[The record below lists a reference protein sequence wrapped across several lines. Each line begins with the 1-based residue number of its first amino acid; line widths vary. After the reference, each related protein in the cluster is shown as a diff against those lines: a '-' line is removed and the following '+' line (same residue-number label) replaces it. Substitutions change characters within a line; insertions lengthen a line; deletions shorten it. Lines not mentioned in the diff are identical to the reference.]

1 MMKSPGTPHIMP
13 HICRLDQDEP
23 SARQVY
29 ETPMKLWHCPNARS
43 FRPLWMLEEMQ
54 LPYELVLLPFPPR
67 YREPDYLET
76 NPLGTIPYLTDGEAE
91 LTESSG
97 ILHYLTQAH
106 GPTPLAVA
114 PGEADFALYTNYL
127 FQSDATFTF
136 PQTLV
141 LRYRV
146 LEPPEKRQPAVA
158 DAYAKWFLAR
168 MGWVETHLSD
178 GREWLCAGRFTA
190 ADIAVGYACL
200 LAQTIGLYADLGPNT
215 QGWWA
220 RCQARDGYRRAIAA
234 QSA

>member
-1 MMKSPGTPHIMP
+1 MI
-13 HICRLDQDEP
+13 Q
-23 SARQVY
+23 
-29 ETPMKLWHCPNARS
+29 LWHCANARS

-54 LPYELVLLPFPPR
+54 LPYQLHLLPFPPR
-67 YREPDYLET
+67 YRHPGWLEI
-76 NPLGTIPYLTDGEAE
+76 NPLGTIPYLTEGEAV

-106 GPTPLAVA
+106 GPTDLAVTPA
-114 PGEADFALYTNYL
+114 EPDFALYTNYL

-146 LEPPEKRQPAVA
+146 LEAPEKRLPQVA

-168 MGWVETHLSD
+168 MTWVETHLGGTQHQG
-178 GREWLCAGRFTA
+178 GREWLVAGRFTA

-200 LAQTIGLYADLGPNT
+200 LAETLGLFADLGPAT
-215 QGWWA
+215 RDWWG
-220 RCQARDGYRRAIAA
+220 RCKERDGYRRARAA

>member
-1 MMKSPGTPHIMP
+1 M
-13 HICRLDQDEP
+13 E
-23 SARQVY
+23 
-29 ETPMKLWHCPNARS
+29 LWHCADARS
-43 FRPLWMLEEMQ
+43 FRPLWMLEEMG
-54 LPYELVLLPFPPR
+54 LSYTLHMLPFPPR
-67 YREPDYLET
+67 WAQPDYLQT
-76 NPLGTIPYLTDGEAE
+76 NPLGTIPYFVDEGSI

-97 ILHYLTQAH
+97 ILAYLAERH
-106 GPTPLAVA
+106 GPTPLAVS
-114 PGEADFALYTNYL
+114 PDEPDFALYLNYL

-168 MGWVETHLSD
+168 MGWVETHLAD

-200 LAQTIGLYADLGPNT
+200 LAGTLGLEDQLGPHT
-215 QGWWA
+215 RAWWA
-220 RCQARDGYRRAIAA
+220 RCQDRDGYARAKRA
-234 QSA
+234 QQGATQKG

>member
-1 MMKSPGTPHIMP
+1 M
-13 HICRLDQDEP
+13 E
-23 SARQVY
+23 
-29 ETPMKLWHCPNARS
+29 LWHCADARS
-43 FRPLWMLEEMQ
+43 FRPLWMLEEMS
-54 LPYELVLLPFPPR
+54 LPYTLHLLPFPPR
-67 YREPDYLET
+67 WRQPDYLET
-76 NPLGTIPYLTDGEAE
+76 NPLGTIPYFTDGEAV

-97 ILHYLTQAH
+97 ILAYLAARH

-114 PGEADFALYTNYL
+114 PDEPDYALYLNYL

-168 MGWVETHLSD
+168 MSWVETHLAD
-178 GREWLCAGRFTA
+178 GRQWLCAGRFTA

-200 LAQTIGLYADLGPNT
+200 LAANLGLEPQLGPRT
-215 QGWWA
+215 RAWWA
-220 RCQARDGYRRAIAA
+220 RCQDRDGYARARTAQQGAA
-234 QSA
+234 QKG

>member
-1 MMKSPGTPHIMP
+1 M
-13 HICRLDQDEP
+13 L
-23 SARQVY
+23 
-29 ETPMKLWHCPNARS
+29 KLWHSADARS

-67 YREPDYLET
+67 YRHPDWLET
-76 NPLGTIPYLTDGEAE
+76 NPLGTIPYFEDESAV

-97 ILHYLTQAH
+97 ILHYLTQTK
-106 GPTPLAVA
+106 GPTPLAVQ
-114 PGEADFALYTNYL
+114 PEEADYALYINYL

-146 LEPPEKRQPAVA
+146 LEPVEKRRPEVA

-168 MGWVETHLSD
+168 MTWVETHLQD
-178 GREWLCAGRFTA
+178 GREWLVAGRFTA

-200 LAQTIGLYADLGPNT
+200 LAQTLGLFADLGPAT
-215 QGWWA
+215 QAWWA
-220 RCQARDGYRRAIAA
+220 RCQARDGYRRAREA
-234 QSA
+234 QTR